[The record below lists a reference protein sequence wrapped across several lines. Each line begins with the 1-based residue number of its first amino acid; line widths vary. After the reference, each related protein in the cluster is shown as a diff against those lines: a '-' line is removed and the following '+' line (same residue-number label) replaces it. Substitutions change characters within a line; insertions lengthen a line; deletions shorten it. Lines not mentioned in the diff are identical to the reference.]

1 MNAKLKNLKCQ
12 LIFWVL
18 FYFLEMIQRDEQN
31 VMFTTS
37 FPIFYVNVNLLEIQ
51 RSKVNKTSRE
61 QSKITLSSYLQSV
74 TETGTEIQASHKFYL
89 NHFKSMS
96 TSSLE
101 SNPMIIYIYNSFRLE
116 FITPVGLQTQ
126 VFITFLPISGL

>member
-74 TETGTEIQASHKFYL
+74 TETETEIQASHKFYL

-101 SNPMIIYIYNSFRLE
+101 SSPIIIYNSFRLE

-126 VFITFLPISGL
+126 VFITFLPFSGL